1 MLAVGKGL
9 KAHGIRGDVKTE
21 CYTDTPALFL
31 KIKKL
36 TVDKKE
42 YEIEHAR
49 ISGNFV
55 LVKFRGID
63 TMNDAERFRNKEFF
77 AKKSDLPDPGEGRYY
92 IDDVI
97 GCFVYDGEK
106 KIGAMEDIL
115 QYGSADVYVMR
126 GIDGKMVMFPY
137 VDGVI
142 EKIDVVEKE
151 IFIIKNGFDK
161 VAVYED

>member
-9 KAHGIRGDVKTE
+9 KANGIRGDVKTE

-42 YEIEHAR
+42 YEIERAR
-49 ISGNFV
+49 VAGNFAYI
-55 LVKFRGID
+55 KFRGID
-63 TMNDAERFRNKEFF
+63 TMNDAESFRNKEFF
-77 AKKSDLPDPGEGRYY
+77 ARRCDLPDPGEGRYY

-97 GCFVYDGEK
+97 GCAVCDGDVR
-106 KIGAMEDIL
+106 IGVLEDVL
-115 QYGSADVYVMR
+115 QYGSADVYVVR
-126 GIDGKMVMFPY
+126 SIDGRSIMFPY

-142 EKIDVVEKE
+142 KEIDVVNKR
-151 IFIIKNGFDK
+151 ISIIKDGFDK

>member
-21 CYTDTPALFL
+21 CYTDTPDLFL

-42 YEIEHAR
+42 YIVERAR
-49 ISGNFV
+49 VSGNFAY
-55 LVKFRGID
+55 LKFRGID
-63 TMNDAERFRNKEFF
+63 TMNDAENFRNKEFF
-77 AKKSDLPDPGEGRYY
+77 VNKADLPDPGEGRYY

-97 GCFVYDGEK
+97 GCAVFDGDK
-106 KIGAMEDIL
+106 KIGFMEEVL

-126 GIDGKMVMFPY
+126 APDGKTIMFPY

-142 EKIDVVEKE
+142 DNIDIVGKKIS
-151 IFIIKNGFDK
+151 IIKEGFDK